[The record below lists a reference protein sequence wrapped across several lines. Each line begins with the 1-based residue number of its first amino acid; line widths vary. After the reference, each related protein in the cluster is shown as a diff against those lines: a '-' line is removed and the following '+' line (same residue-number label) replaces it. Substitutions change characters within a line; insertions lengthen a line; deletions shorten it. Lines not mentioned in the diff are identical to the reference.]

1 MKKWLWFL
9 LIAAIL
15 HKISAGSLM
24 ANSTDDLL
32 ARHKRTL
39 IYNINGGV
47 AKVRSIRLVVVA
59 IVHWNLLMKFFS
71 PTRQFVMSILIP
83 VALPK
88 MQSLNWAINLQAQYL
103 VPDMSFYNPWQLS
116 RSSSGRKRR
125 MTNGDDHPDSDYSR
139 EFIYSLI
146 ETVLSR

>member
-1 MKKWLWFL
+1 
-9 LIAAIL
+9 
-15 HKISAGSLM
+15 M

-47 AKVRSIRLVVVA
+47 AKVHAGCLGGQVTGLEFINEIFLAS
-59 IVHWNLLMKFFS
+59 
-71 PTRQFVMSILIP
+71 QFVMSILIP

-116 RSSSGRKRR
+116 RSSGSGRKWRP
-125 MTNGDDHPDSDYSR
+125 MTNDDDDHPDSDYSR